1 MTEAMIVEAVRAAG
15 GGANAAN
22 AVQAANAAQACA
34 DPQAVAAFEQAMGAE
49 AATPVPMASQIAE
62 TWRGAQD
69 GQQGILH
76 RMSSLADLAQLES
89 ASVAQLTRLQYEV
102 ANFSF
107 QQEIVTNIAKKAT
120 DAISTLVKNS

>member
-15 GGANAAN
+15 GGNALNVA
-22 AVQAANAAQACA
+22 QAANAAQAA
-34 DPQAVAAFEQAMGAE
+34 IDPQAVAAFEQAMGAE

-62 TWRGAQD
+62 TWRSAQD
-69 GQQGILH
+69 GQQGILS
-76 RMSSLADLAQLES
+76 RMSSLADLAQFERAS
-89 ASVAQLTRLQYEV
+89 AAQLTRLQYEV